1 MIAVYSNLPWCL
13 PREGTI
19 HSDRWAQRPPWG
31 SSAVPPRKYGRGHSW
46 SGQPGERRKALV
58 VNWAH
63 HWWRSKARWEAWDR
77 IKDCAKVPNGAVT
90 LLRILPSHSLPLH
103 RAFPRN
109 RCVWNLNNGSDWK
122 VLNLQAKRCYKII
135 LQWSGGNSP
144 EPSGLA
150 HCVRYKE
157 HTNLDLPVQGRLNS
171 IHSWK
176 H

>member
-19 HSDRWAQRPPWG
+19 HSDRRAQRPPWG

-58 VNWAH
+58 VNWAR
-63 HWWRSKARWEAWDR
+63 HWWRSKARWEAGDR

-103 RAFPRN
+103 RHFQGTDVSGIWTMDQTGRCLTSKPRDAI
-109 RCVWNLNNGSDWK
+109 RSSFSDP
-122 VLNLQAKRCYKII
+122 
-135 LQWSGGNSP
+135 GGNSP

-171 IHSWK
+171 VDSWK